1 MLGQSLRIGIRALMI
16 ASNHATDED
25 EQLSSTPDRRLAHG
39 RACGLPRD
47 LRARADQLFVWLQDR
62 LDAHG
67 ILVNIAEGV
76 FRVALFVGYLWVL
89 GRTKDIHRVFEYH
102 GAEHKTIA
110 AYEHDDE
117 LVPERIDTPP
127 EGARTLRNEFPDHR
141 DDHHGLRV
149 LDVRDA
155 GALSGGCSRGSSPS
169 R

>member
-1 MLGQSLRIGIRALMI
+1 MI

-25 EQLSSTPDRRLAHG
+25 EELSSTQIGIALTIALVAFVAIFVLGPTT
-39 RACGLPRD
+39 
-47 LRARADQLFVWLQDR
+47 LFVWLQDR

-67 ILVNIAEGV
+67 VLVNVAEGV

-117 LVPERIDTPP
+117 LVPGADRPPP
-127 EGARTLRNEFPDHR
+127 EGARSLRHELPDHR

-149 LDVRDA
+149 LAVRDA
-155 GALSGGCSRGSSPS
+155 GACSGGCSRG
-169 R
+169 